1 MTKLEKFLLANSD
14 SIIKSDTTES
24 RYFSIQNVLIRVS
37 DHVSMKGN
45 SDIQIIIPNNKMAAG
60 LYTVLFGDSGKV
72 LIWNFKQIQEFLP
85 SLILMKEMTTKST
98 RKPDPNKSMP
108 VIQKIELAKQQ
119 PENIERTMKFTEL
132 IESKIKLKYANV
144 CERSLLLK
152 GKSVWTVNDIR
163 VLNVMLRKEFGR
175 GDSINEDFQIFLNH
189 TPVDYND
196 VLNIYKIVVIDNE
209 RVPTIPVLQEAYNYI
224 R

>member
-1 MTKLEKFLLANSD
+1 MTRLEKFLLANSD

-37 DHVSMKGN
+37 DHISTKGN

-98 RKPDPNKSMP
+98 RKPDPNRSMP
-108 VIQKIELAKQQ
+108 VIQKIELAKHQ
-119 PENIERTMKFTEL
+119 PENVERTMKFTEL
-132 IESKIKLKYANV
+132 VESKIKLKYANAY
-144 CERSLLLK
+144 ERSILLK
-152 GKSVWTVNDIR
+152 GKSVWTINDIR
-163 VLNVMLRKEFGR
+163 VLNIMLRKEFGR

-209 RVPTIPVLQEAYNYI
+209 KVPTIPVLQEAYNYI
-224 R
+224 K